1 MSASRQ
7 AAGSLSSSPLNGPEG
22 RRGHGR
28 KVLLALILGL
38 SFAFLNQDLAAQ
50 ADPGEQLFRTALG
63 CAGCHGQDG
72 GGGVGPKILKTA
84 LSFDEFVQRV
94 RAPLAAMPPF
104 GPRIASDEDLQA
116 IYQWLQKEEAK
127 VGARAPAG
135 SFLASAGQDFV
146 RR

>member
-1 MSASRQ
+1 M
-7 AAGSLSSSPLNGPEG
+7 
-22 RRGHGR
+22 
-28 KVLLALILGL
+28 
-38 SFAFLNQDLAAQ
+38 AFLNQDLAAQ

-72 GGGVGPKILKTA
+72 GGGLGPKILKTS

-94 RAPLAAMPPF
+94 RTPGETMPPF

-127 VGARAPAG
+127 VGAHAPAR
-135 SFLASAGQDFV
+135 SFLSTARMDVV